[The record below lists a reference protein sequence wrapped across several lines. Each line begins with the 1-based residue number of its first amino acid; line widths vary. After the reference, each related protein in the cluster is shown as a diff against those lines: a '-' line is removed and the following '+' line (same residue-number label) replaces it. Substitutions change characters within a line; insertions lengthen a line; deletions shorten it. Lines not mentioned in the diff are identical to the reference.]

1 MGKIARVRNCI
12 SVLLVIAMV
21 AACTGAPVADPQPGH
36 GPVAIEQEFTLEVGD
51 SARIGETDLVLM
63 FEAVTEDSR
72 CARNVT
78 CVWEGNARVKLV
90 LREYSHMDARTIE
103 VLDENLELNTS
114 GRFEQRRKIPVGFI
128 ELRGLEPQPPIED
141 PKKYVATLFI
151 GAGK

>member
-1 MGKIARVRNCI
+1 VGKIARVRNCI
-12 SVLLVIAMV
+12 SLLLVIAMV
-21 AACTGAPVADPQPGH
+21 AACAGAPVADPHPGH
-36 GPVAIEQEFTLEVGD
+36 GPVAIGQEFTLAVGD

-78 CVWEGNARVKLV
+78 CIWEGNARVKLV

-128 ELRGLEPQPPIED
+128 ELRGLAPRPPIED